1 MEAKSNPAFGHWTT
15 EETNWSKKD
24 LDFIQDVL
32 KEKPLSTSYEELLAE
47 HEAKLLQKITVKT
60 LKPKNSKI

>member
-1 MEAKSNPAFGHWTT
+1 MSKNSAFGHWTQ

-32 KEKPLSTSYEELLAE
+32 KEKPIPTSYEELLAE
-47 HEAKLLQKITVKT
+47 HEANLLQ
-60 LKPKNSKI
+60 